1 VSNQNP
7 PTVASKPEDSPSPLS
22 HRQTLIVLSG
32 LMLGMLLAALDQMIV
47 STALPTIVKD
57 LHGLEHISWVVT
69 AYLLA
74 STVAMP
80 LYGKLG
86 DQYGRKPIFVFVI
99 VVFLIGSVLCGLAQ
113 SMTQLIMFR
122 AIQGLGGGG
131 LMLSAMS
138 VLADVVPPRDRG
150 RYQGMFG
157 AVFGLASVAGP
168 LAGGFFTDHLS
179 WRWIFYINMPL
190 GAAAL
195 LVAIFGLT
203 LHKPG
208 GKPKIDYLGAVLI
221 AIAVTCIVLMTSW
234 GGTQYAWDSTTII
247 GLGAGGAIF
256 LMLFAFA
263 EVRAPEPI
271 IPLRLFRNRTF
282 SASSGVS
289 FFVGFAMFGCMSFLP
304 LFLQI
309 VTGASASNSGLLL
322 LPLMGGLLATSIIS
336 GTIISRIGRYKIFP
350 IIGTLVA
357 IVGLFLLS
365 TMGVHT
371 TRLSSSLYMFVLG
384 GGLGMV
390 MQTVVLATQNT
401 IERRDIGS
409 GTSTVTFARQVGASF
424 GVAVFGAI
432 FNNRL
437 SAELSAHVPKG
448 AAAPKTSSI
457 SRHAI
462 DALPPQIRDGILA
475 SFSNALTD
483 VFGYAVPFLAVAFV
497 VAWLLKEEPLR
508 GAPSLD
514 DAAGPVGEVRPDPE
528 PVPQH

>member
-1 VSNQNP
+1 MSNQNP
-7 PTVASKPEDSPSPLS
+7 PSVTPQPEDSPAFLS

-86 DQYGRKPIFVFVI
+86 DQYGRKPIFIFVI
-99 VVFLIGSVLCGLAQ
+99 VVFLVGSVLCGLAQ
-113 SMTQLIMFR
+113 SMTQLIIFR
-122 AIQGLGGGG
+122 GVQGLGGGG

-138 VLADVVPPRDRG
+138 IVADVVPPRDRG
-150 RYQGMFG
+150 RYQGLFG

-168 LAGGFFTDHLS
+168 LVGGFFTDHLT

-195 LVAIFGLT
+195 LVTIFGLK

-208 GKPKIDYLGAVLI
+208 GKPKIDYLGAALI
-221 AIAVTCIVLMTSW
+221 AGAVACIVLMTSW
-234 GGTQYAWDSTTII
+234 GGTQYAWGSPTII
-247 GLGAGGAIF
+247 GLGVGGVLLF
-256 LMLFAFA
+256 VVFAFA

-322 LPLMGGLLATSIIS
+322 LPLMGGLLLSSIVS
-336 GTIISRIGRYKIFP
+336 GSIISRIGRYKLFP
-350 IIGTLVA
+350 ILGTAVSV
-357 IVGLFLLS
+357 VGLYLLS

-371 TRLSSSLYMFVLG
+371 GRLSSSLYMFVLG

-437 SAELSAHVPKG
+437 SAEISAHMPKG
-448 AAAPKTSSI
+448 SQAPKTSSI

-462 DALPPQIRDGILA
+462 DLLPPPLRDGILV

-483 VFGYAVPFLAVAFV
+483 VFRYAVPFLVVAFGV
-497 VAWLLKEEPLR
+497 SWFLKEEPLR
-508 GAPSLD
+508 GAPSVGASAD
-514 DAAGPVGEVRPDPE
+514 PMGEVQPDPA
-528 PVPQH
+528 PASLH